1 MSAPPTQDAR
11 DHAAGSGDSWPQLER
26 AFAAPGMHRLLEA
39 RLVRSPAGV
48 AVEARLDHRFESI
61 PGRLHGGAVACLLD
75 TAATW
80 ALIAATGRL
89 FTTVDLRTDFLRP
102 ARLGSLRAVGE
113 VVSAGES
120 VARARASLF
129 DESGEQCAVA
139 TGTFVPVGPRRP
151 TASEPRG

>member
-1 MSAPPTQDAR
+1 MAASPTQDAR
-11 DHAAGSGDSWPQLER
+11 GAAPGAGDSWPQLER
-26 AFAAPGMHRLLEA
+26 AFAAPGMHRLMGA

-48 AVEARLDHRFESI
+48 SVEARLDERFESI

-113 VVSAGES
+113 VLSAGES
-120 VARARASLF
+120 VGRARASLF
-129 DESGEQCAVA
+129 DESGERCAIA
-139 TGTFVPVGPRRP
+139 TGTFLPVSPRP
-151 TASEPRG
+151 PAASEPKE